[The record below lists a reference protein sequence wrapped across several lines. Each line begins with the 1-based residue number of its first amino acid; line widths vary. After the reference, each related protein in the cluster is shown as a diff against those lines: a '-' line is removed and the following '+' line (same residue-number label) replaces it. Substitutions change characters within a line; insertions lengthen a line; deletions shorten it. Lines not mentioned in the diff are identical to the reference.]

1 MAWSR
6 HEEEPWLDARA
17 FASGGLTARGSLDVS
32 RASKKP
38 GTLLAHGSWFAAGA
52 VLPPDNY
59 LDEGTD
65 LPRSA
70 RPMGAIVG
78 TKKSLLLI

>member
-6 HEEEPWLDARA
+6 HEQEPWLDARA
-17 FASGGLTARGSLDVS
+17 FASGGLTARECLDVS

-38 GTLLAHGSWFAAGA
+38 GARLAHGSWSAAGA

-70 RPMGAIVG
+70 EPMGAIVG
-78 TKKSLLLI
+78 TKISV